1 MSELKKLPA
10 EKLNLPAENCF
21 LSIARARGYSDGAAC
36 RRRGDLPSTYA
47 RVGIDDY
54 CVGFRAGYFV
64 REGPDLTRSAQLA
77 VAVPEAT
84 PRGRLESLATG
95 SVTPLLPFAQ
105 RRIFSA
111 S

>member
-10 EKLNLPAENCF
+10 KKLDLAEGKHL
-21 LSIARARGYSDGAAC
+21 LSIARAKGYSDGETC
-36 RRRGDLPSTYA
+36 RTRGDVPSTYA

-64 REGPDLTRSAQLA
+64 REGPDLTRSAQLD
-77 VAVPEAT
+77 VTLTEAT
-84 PRGRLESLATG
+84 PRGRLESSATG
-95 SVTPLLPFAQ
+95 GVTLLPLFAQ
-105 RRIFSA
+105 RRIFGA